1 MVAPSRE
8 ARELSARY
16 RRRPRRAATFA
27 IRPSPCGLGAQ
38 ARAAQPQ
45 VADGWRVAVAG
56 AGRARS
62 AQGNRAE
69 RGGKPCRVARRS
81 CCLQEAGPPLL
92 PARSEEPTS
101 ELQSLMPNSYAV
113 FCLKKKNQSKLRH

>member
-45 VADGWRVAVAG
+45 VADGWRVAEAG

-69 RGGKPCRVARRS
+69 QIGSANVRTPVTNTQLVCRF
-81 CCLQEAGPPLL
+81 LL
-92 PARSEEPTS
+92 E
-101 ELQSLMPNSYAV
+101 
-113 FCLKKKNQSKLRH
+113 KKKKPTKTTQH